1 MLDLAKYA
9 KTSICVAVSGGRD
22 SMALLHYLHKN
33 AEKFGITLSALNCE
47 HGIRGE
53 QSKRDSKFVKDICD
67 EWGVPLMSFACDCIS
82 LAAERGKS
90 VETVAREWRKECY
103 LKACKRFS
111 ADAVATAHH
120 LNDNAETVLF
130 NLARGSALAGLAG
143 ICDTDF
149 GDYKEIRPFIDLSRE
164 GIDEYIAANGV
175 PYVEDETNATDGYT
189 RNYIRHNVIPALEKA
204 VPSATKSIYRFSRFA
219 AEDEEYFDAL
229 IDERKLVK
237 ITPLGAEIA
246 FCKQKVIFR
255 RAAVKALKG
264 LCCSVKDY
272 TAEHLEKMYELQGL
286 KNGKKFEF
294 LSFTAC
300 KEEDKI
306 SIYKSGKTQIE
317 TLPFGCGKFAFGA
330 ITLQICRNERD
341 FAIFGEEFA
350 GGKVLNFDYDKIPV
364 NAVIRQRKNGDIFKK
379 FGGGTKSLGDFFT
392 DCKIPERL
400 RNALPVI
407 ACGNEIFIVCGVEI
421 SDKIKVTDGTTNLGS
436 CACNL
441 KL

>member
-9 KTSICVAVSGGRD
+9 KMSICVAVSGGRD
-22 SMALLHYLHKN
+22 SMALLHFLHKN
-33 AEKFGITLSALNCE
+33 ADKFGITLSALNCE

-53 QSKRDSKFVKDICD
+53 QSKRDSKFVKDICKA
-67 EWGVPLMSFACDCIS
+67 WNVRLMTFECDCIK

-103 LKACKRFS
+103 LQACKYFS

-164 GIDEYIAANGV
+164 EIDEYIAANGV
-175 PYVEDETNATDGYT
+175 PYVEDETNASDGYT

-229 IDERKLVK
+229 IDELGLVK

-246 FCKQKVIFR
+246 FCEQKVIFR

-264 LCCSVKDY
+264 LCCGVKDY
-272 TAEHLEKMYELQGL
+272 TAEHLERLYELQRL

-300 KEEDKI
+300 KEEGKI
-306 SIYKSGKTQIE
+306 SIYNSEKTE
-317 TLPFGCGKFAFGA
+317 FENVPFGCGKFRFSA

-341 FAIFGEEFA
+341 YGTFGEEFA
-350 GGKVLNFDYDKIPV
+350 DGKILNFDYDKIPT
-364 NAVIRQRKNGDIFKK
+364 NAVIRLRKNGDIFQK

-392 DCKIPERL
+392 DCKIPQRL
-400 RNALPVI
+400 RDALPVI
-407 ACGNEIFIVCGVEI
+407 ACGSEVLLVCGVEI
-421 SDKIKVTDGTTNLGS
+421 SDKIKVADGTKNIGS